1 MRSVM
6 TEATTPLPS
15 PTKHSLFEDAQGLLT
30 GTLMVALAVSFFKA
44 AALPTG
50 GTAGLAFL
58 IHYPTGW
65 HYGAVLF
72 VINLPFYAFGYKAM
86 GKVFTLKTFAAV
98 GLLSGFVELLPHW
111 VTLGNIDP
119 MFAAIMGGLLA
130 GTGILILIRHGAS
143 LGGVS
148 IMAIYLQKTRQWRA
162 GWVQMAVVS
171 IVNVQGYQNDW
182 FFGVCTTQNDA
193 SISRISTRHKGI
205 FDSRHTDSWKI
216 SKLSI

>member
-1 MRSVM
+1 ML
-6 TEATTPLPS
+6 A
-15 PTKHSLFEDAQGLLT
+15 
-30 GTLMVALAVSFFKA
+30 GTLLVALAVFFFKA
-44 AALPTG
+44 AALLTG

-86 GKVFTLKTFAAV
+86 GRAFTFKTFAAV

-111 VTLGNIDP
+111 LSLGDVNP
-119 MFAAIMGGLLA
+119 VFAAVMGGLLA

-162 GWVQMAVVS
+162 GWVQMAVDLT
-171 IVNVQGYQNDW
+171 IVLLGLWQSSLGKMLLSVLGAVALNMVIAVNHRQGRY
-182 FFGVCTTQNDA
+182 FTV
-193 SISRISTRHKGI
+193 
-205 FDSRHTDSWKI
+205 
-216 SKLSI
+216 